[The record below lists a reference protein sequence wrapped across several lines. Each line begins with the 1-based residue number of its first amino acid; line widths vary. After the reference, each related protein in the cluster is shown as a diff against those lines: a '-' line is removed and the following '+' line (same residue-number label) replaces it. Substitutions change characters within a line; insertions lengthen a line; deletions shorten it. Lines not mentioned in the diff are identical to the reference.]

1 MLFIRVYFHPVLFQ
15 LRCQLCTPL
24 TWGTTIR
31 TNAERLFTIMIFNN
45 VTGNYFHLKTDWT
58 VAVLFPCDYWY
69 FLSSVQSA
77 TSMREMISTAPFF
90 FFLVLLRF
98 LICCCLFGLLMGFAL
113 TAHQNIPPQ
122 SGMLPERKYLM
133 YDRFPTLW
141 LFFFFFFVY
150 TCVYISL

>member
-98 LICCCLFGLLMGFAL
+98 LICCCVFGLLMCTYGPPGAFGRL
-113 TAHQNIPPQ
+113 LLSQNVRFDVDRPLDLANWCKLIPGQ
-122 SGMLPERKYLM
+122 E
-133 YDRFPTLW
+133 
-141 LFFFFFFVY
+141 
-150 TCVYISL
+150 